1 MSPFTEFDL
10 MKPHD
15 SADDTSQH
23 PPPSYLDILLFSV
36 SDGLDDG

>member
-1 MSPFTEFDL
+1 

-15 SADDTSQH
+15 PADNTSQH
-23 PPPSYLDILLFSV
+23 PPPPPHKASYLDILLFSV